1 MPGDAG
7 NILYVP
13 QFAKKHA
20 PKEHNRLQSMEF
32 RGFRANVS
40 PPSGICMCINIYIHT
55 YVAKEASHI
64 ILKKKQ
70 TMFHPGLLHQLLT
83 VCHLAAGRY
92 L

>member
-1 MPGDAG
+1 MQEISCMFP
-7 NILYVP
+7 VC
-13 QFAKKHA
+13 KKTRTQRTQQIAVHGI
-20 PKEHNRLQSMEF
+20 PWISGKRQ
-32 RGFRANVS
+32 